1 MKTRVT
7 VCQMGARIHYA
18 VPRILHDAGRLEWF
32 FTDLCALEPW
42 AAVLSAIPK
51 RLRPASLQRLLSRV
65 PDGVPRKRIK
75 MFARFAIEYSRR
87 LASAH
92 AMSEMSATFLWA
104 GKTFCERVIRAGLG
118 NAHGVYTFNTAGL
131 EVLIHARRRGMK
143 TLVEQTIA
151 PREFEARLLARERET
166 HPDWEDGF
174 LDDEHAAEL
183 TAREREEWDNADL
196 ILCGSDFVRNA
207 IAACNGPAPRCVVVP
222 YGVDSH
228 FKPAPRPENNQ
239 KPLHVLVAG
248 TVGLRKGSPY
258 VLAAAQQLGT
268 QAEFRIVGFTGSV
281 LPARLQDLQKHADV
295 RGFVPR
301 GQISEHYRWAD
312 VLLLPSLCEGS
323 ATVTYEALT
332 AGIPVIATPNAGS
345 CVRDGQDGFIVPAAD
360 AEAIAERIDMLSR
373 NRELLR
379 TLSRRAL
386 DRSQDLTIEAYGG
399 RLLKVVAALLD
410 E

>member
-1 MKTRVT
+1 V
-7 VCQMGARIHYA
+7 A
-18 VPRILHDAGRLEWF
+18 P
-32 FTDLCALEPW
+32 
-42 AAVLSAIPK
+42 AA
-51 RLRPASLQRLLSRV
+51 
-65 PDGVPRKRIK
+65 
-75 MFARFAIEYSRR
+75 
-87 LASAH
+87 
-92 AMSEMSATFLWA
+92 
-104 GKTFCERVIRAGLG
+104 
-118 NAHGVYTFNTAGL
+118 
-131 EVLIHARRRGMK
+131 
-143 TLVEQTIA
+143 
-151 PREFEARLLARERET
+151 
-166 HPDWEDGF
+166 
-174 LDDEHAAEL
+174 
-183 TAREREEWDNADL
+183 
-196 ILCGSDFVRNA
+196 
-207 IAACNGPAPRCVVVP
+207 
-222 YGVDSH
+222 
-228 FKPAPRPENNQ
+228 
-239 KPLHVLVAG
+239 VLVAG